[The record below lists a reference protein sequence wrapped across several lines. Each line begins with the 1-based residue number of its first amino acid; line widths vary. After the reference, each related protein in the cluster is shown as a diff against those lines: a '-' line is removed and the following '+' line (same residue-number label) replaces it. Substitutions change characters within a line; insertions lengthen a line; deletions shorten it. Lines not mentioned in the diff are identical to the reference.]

1 MDVEVN
7 GLAVNVTVPPELRW
21 QDERRG
27 VPYELSSIT
36 VRLLPDGGLAAKAYG
51 RPVAGGRGGYV
62 SFTVPDRCDLQ
73 DLIRA
78 GAERAAASC
87 AAVSTGQGS
96 TEQGS
101 MEQE

>member
-7 GLAVNVTVPPELRW
+7 GLAVNVTVPPDLRW
-21 QDERRG
+21 RDERRG
-27 VPYELSSIT
+27 EQYELSSVT

-62 SFTVPDRCDLQ
+62 SFAVPDRPELQ

-78 GAERAAASC
+78 GARQAATAWAAAR
-87 AAVSTGQGS
+87 
-96 TEQGS
+96 
-101 MEQE
+101 